1 MQYLRVA
8 RIVNSIGLDGEVKI
22 FSTTSFKEIRY
33 KKGNKLYI
41 LVDNDYIPV
50 TVKSFRIKDAKFDAI
65 SFKEFTS
72 VEQVENLKNHD
83 IFCMKDESILL
94 KNEFY
99 YDDLKDLKVY
109 DEDKKEVG
117 ITIEIEEFPANLT
130 LKIKTIEGKISFVP
144 FNDFFIKNVDLE
156 NKAITIHVI
165 EGLLWDLLF

>member
-1 MQYLRVA
+1 
-8 RIVNSIGLDGEVKI
+8 
-22 FSTTSFKEIRY
+22 
-33 KKGNKLYI
+33 
-41 LVDNDYIPV
+41 
-50 TVKSFRIKDAKFDAI
+50 
-65 SFKEFTS
+65 
-72 VEQVENLKNHD
+72 
-83 IFCMKDESILL
+83 MKDESILL

-144 FNDFFIKNVDLE
+144 FNDFFIKIIDLE
-156 NKAITIHVI
+156 NKTITIHVI

>member
-8 RIVNSIGLDGEVKI
+8 RIVNSIGLNGEIKI

-41 LVDNDYIPV
+41 LVDNNYIPV

-83 IFCMKDESILL
+83 IFCLKDESILL

-99 YDDLKDLKVY
+99 YD
-109 DEDKKEVG
+109 
-117 ITIEIEEFPANLT
+117 
-130 LKIKTIEGKISFVP
+130 
-144 FNDFFIKNVDLE
+144 
-156 NKAITIHVI
+156 
-165 EGLLWDLLF
+165 